1 MKRTTL
7 TLVLLLLGL
16 TTMAQEKESTSM
28 RTLFGNSGIR
38 SNGGYGAVT
47 TGYTKMDGLDALVI
61 GGRGAWVVNHSVGI
75 GLAGYGFMSE
85 QKLDLELNDNYQLL
99 GGYGGLMF
107 EFIAMPHSPVHL
119 SFPLVIG
126 AGGVTYAEH
135 DHFVGNDFNTLTE
148 DTQAFFVVEPGVE
161 LELNMLRFMR
171 LAFGVSYRYTSDID
185 LTYNGSGQRIMDKDV
200 LQGLTGGI
208 TLKFGKF

>member
-7 TLVLLLLGL
+7 TIILLLLGL
-16 TTMAQEKESTSM
+16 TVMAQESERPRM

-38 SNGGYGAVT
+38 SNGGYGGIT
-47 TGYTKMDGLDALVI
+47 TGYTQMDGRDALVI
-61 GGRGAWVVNHSVGI
+61 GGRGAWIVNHSVGI
-75 GLAGYGFMSE
+75 GLSGYGFMSE
-85 QKLDLELNDNYQLL
+85 QKLDTELNDNYQLL

-107 EFIAMPHSPVHL
+107 EFIATPHSPIHL

-135 DHFVGNDFNTLTE
+135 DSFINNDFNRLTE

-161 LELNMLRFMR
+161 LKLNMLRFMR
-171 LAFGVSYRYTSDID
+171 LAFGVSYRYTSDVD
-185 LTYNGSGQRIMDKDV
+185 LTYNGAGQRIMDKDV
-200 LQGLTGGI
+200 LHGLTGGI